1 MIRFIKR
8 LLWKW
13 SGKVACWDVGTS
25 VDTGAW
31 TVCKLVNGRLHV
43 LQTGVG
49 EPPADIKDAA
59 IISH

>member
-1 MIRFIKR
+1 
-8 LLWKW
+8 LWKW

-31 TVCKLVNGRLHV
+31 SVCKIVNGRLHV
-43 LQTGVG
+43 LKTGVG
-49 EPPADIKDAA
+49 EPPADIKDVA